1 MTKGLQMKELTKYYN
16 EGSNRIAALDHVSIS
31 VEPGEFVAV
40 VGPSGSGKSTFL
52 SIAGALL
59 KASEGEVKL
68 NGNNI
73 SALTAQELANTRLK
87 EIGFIMQSSNLV
99 PYLNVLDQLLIIKRM
114 SGKVKREDKEF
125 ATKLLEK
132 LGLGSKLKSFPEEL
146 SGGEKQRT
154 AIARALINDPNI
166 ILADEPTASLDTK
179 RAHEVVSLI
188 AQKVNSGQKAAIMV
202 THDERMLEYCDKVYR
217 MEDGKLSLQQAA
229 MKSNLKEPA
238 GTKRS
243 LLQ

>member
-1 MTKGLQMKELTKYYN
+1 MTRGLQMNDVTKYYA
-16 EGSNRIAALDHVSIS
+16 EGSNRIAALDHVTLS

-52 SIAGALL
+52 SIAGAMLE
-59 KASEGEVKL
+59 ASEGEVKL
-68 NGNNI
+68 NGHTL
-73 SALTAQELANTRLK
+73 STLTAKELSNIRLQ

-99 PYLNVLDQLLIIKRM
+99 PYLNVLDQLLIVKRM
-114 SGKVKREDKEF
+114 SSTVTREDKQL
-125 ATKLLEK
+125 ATKLLEE
-132 LGLGSKLKSFPEEL
+132 LGLGAKLTSLPEEL

-154 AIARALINDPNI
+154 AIARALINNPNV

-188 AQKVNSGQKAAIMV
+188 AQEVKSRQKAAIMV

-217 MEDGKLSLQQAA
+217 MEDGKLSLFP
-229 MKSNLKEPA
+229 LKDIY
-238 GTKRS
+238 K
-243 LLQ
+243 

>member
-1 MTKGLQMKELTKYYN
+1 MNKGLQMSEVTKYYA

-31 VEPGEFVAV
+31 VDPGEFVAV

-59 KASEGEVKL
+59 KASEGEAKL
-68 NGNNI
+68 NGHPI
-73 SALTAQELANTRLK
+73 FRLTAQELANIRLQ

-99 PYLNVLDQLLIIKRM
+99 PYLNVLDQLLIIKKM

-125 ATKLLEK
+125 ATKLLAE
-132 LGLGSKLKSFPEEL
+132 LGLGSKLNSFPEEL

-154 AIARALINDPNI
+154 AIARALINNPSI

-188 AQKVNSGQKAAIMV
+188 AQEVNSGQKAAIMV

-217 MEDGKLSLQQAA
+217 MEDGKLSLQ
-229 MKSNLKEPA
+229 
-238 GTKRS
+238 
-243 LLQ
+243 

>member
-1 MTKGLQMKELTKYYN
+1 MSKGLHIREVTMYYA
-16 EGSNRIAALDHVSIS
+16 EGNNQITALDHVSIS

-52 SIAGALL
+52 SIAGAML
-59 KASEGEVKL
+59 KASEGEVQL

-73 SALTAQELANTRLK
+73 SALTEKELSNIRLQ

-99 PYLNVLDQLLIIKRM
+99 PYLNVLDQLLVVKRM
-114 SGKVKREDKEF
+114 SGKVGKQDKEF
-125 ATKLLEK
+125 ASKLLEE
-132 LGLGSKLKSFPEEL
+132 LGLGLKLNSFPEEL

-154 AIARALINDPNI
+154 AIARALMNNPNI

-188 AQKVNSGQKAAIMV
+188 AHEVKSRQKAAIMV
-202 THDERMLEYCDKVYR
+202 THDERMLEYCDNVYR
-217 MEDGKLSLQQAA
+217 MYDGGLSLAE
-229 MKSNLKEPA
+229 S
-238 GTKRS
+238 
-243 LLQ
+243 

>member
-1 MTKGLQMKELTKYYN
+1 MVKGLHMREVTMYYA
-16 EGSNRIAALDHVSIS
+16 EGSNRITALDHVSIS

-59 KASEGEVKL
+59 KASEGDVRL

-73 SALTAQELANTRLK
+73 STQTEKELSNIRLQ

-99 PYLNVLDQLLIIKRM
+99 PYLNVLDQLLIVKRM
-114 SGKVKREDKEF
+114 SGKIKREDREF
-125 ATKLLEK
+125 ATKLLNE
-132 LGLGSKLKSFPEEL
+132 LGLGSKLKSFPDEL

-154 AIARALINDPNI
+154 AIARALMNNPNI

-188 AQKVNSGQKAAIMV
+188 AQEVKSRQKAAIMV
-202 THDERMLEYCDKVYR
+202 THDERMLEYCDRVYR
-217 MEDGKLSLQQAA
+217 MYDGGLSLAE
-229 MKSNLKEPA
+229 S
-238 GTKRS
+238 
-243 LLQ
+243 

>member
-1 MTKGLQMKELTKYYN
+1 MSTGLHISNVTKFYA
-16 EGSNRIAALDHVSIS
+16 EGRNRISALEKVSIS
-31 VEPGEFVAV
+31 VEPGELVAV

-59 KASEGEVKL
+59 KASEGEVNL
-68 NGNNI
+68 NGHLL
-73 SALTAQELANTRLK
+73 SKLSEKELSNVRLK

-99 PYLNVLDQLLIIKRM
+99 PYLNVLDQLLLVKKM
-114 SGKVKREDKEF
+114 SGKVRAEDRTF
-125 ATKLLEK
+125 AVKLLEE

-154 AIARALINDPNI
+154 AIARALINNPNV

-188 AQKVNSGQKAAIMV
+188 ANEVKSRRKAAIMV

-217 MEDGKLSLQQAA
+217 MEDGKLSL
-229 MKSNLKEPA
+229 A
-238 GTKRS
+238 GTTR
-243 LLQ
+243 LEATHV

>member
-1 MTKGLQMKELTKYYN
+1 MNTGLHIRNITKVYN
-16 EGSNRIAALDHVSIS
+16 EGSNRVSALDQVSIT

-59 KASEGEVKL
+59 QASEGEVVL
-68 NGNNI
+68 NGHNI
-73 SALTAQELANTRLK
+73 SKLTDKQLSDIRLK

-99 PYLNVLDQLLIIKRM
+99 PYLNVLDQLLLVKKM
-114 SGKVKREDKEF
+114 SGRVTAEDKAF
-125 ATKLLEK
+125 AKKLLEE
-132 LGLGSKLKSFPEEL
+132 LGLGAKLRSFPEEL

-154 AIARALINDPNI
+154 AIARSLVNDPNV

-188 AQKVNSGQKAAIMV
+188 SQEVKSRKKAAVMV
-202 THDERMLEYCDKVYR
+202 THDERMLGYCDKVYR
-217 MEDGKLSLQQAA
+217 MEDGKL
-229 MKSNLKEPA
+229 NLV
-238 GTKRS
+238 
-243 LLQ
+243 

>member
-1 MTKGLQMKELTKYYN
+1 MSKGLQLSQITKYYE
-16 EGSNRIAALDHVSIS
+16 EGGNRVAALDHVSIS

-59 KASEGEVKL
+59 RASEGEVIL
-68 NGNNI
+68 NGHNLSKMSDKELSNI
-73 SALTAQELANTRLK
+73 RLR

-99 PYLNVLDQLLIIKRM
+99 PYLNVLDQLLLVKKM
-114 SGKVKREDKEF
+114 SGRVTSENRSF
-125 ATKLLEK
+125 AIKLLED
-132 LGLGSKLKSFPEEL
+132 LGLGAKLKSFPEEL

-154 AIARALINDPNI
+154 AIARSFINNPNV

-188 AQKVNSGQKAAIMV
+188 ANEVKLRQKAAIMV

-217 MEDGKLSLQQAA
+217 MEDGTMSLV
-229 MKSNLKEPA
+229 
-238 GTKRS
+238 
-243 LLQ
+243 